1 MIKTIA
7 VTLAAVAT
15 VANGDTNLR
24 SNAQVQGSRCKNT
37 DLSKDTNLLNRWCQT
52 HPWLNNGQYCMW
64 QCPEGELK
72 ITCRGNQGWEKQRCA
87 PAAPQGTK
95 FYAIMG
101 KISGRKN
108 KLAPGIGVHCLDRG
122 TTTATEAPY
131 DNKHWKKHNALSV
144 QCCGADNYRD
154 NSDPLKKW
162 VVKEQGNVFATR
174 FTRNVVPG
182 GAWNLDACETGKTL
196 DEAFAICADKGLRMC
211 TKDEV
216 MANEQNMGCNTGSNL
231 QWTDTPCDGAVGG
244 TPNKDVSTELEEIRT
259 EFKDLVAAEEPLTE
273 EEEKADD
280 KFDCTTDKNFIT
292 GSYSQIEVNLNG
304 QPSRKIFDEYEAVA
318 FCRNECDKREAS
330 GAGCKAF
337 WYQRHGPN
345 PNDSRGTH
353 GYKLCAFYKQNGQ
366 AVRHGHGGKSQVCVR
381 KAGSA
386 GAVASP
392 APAAAGNTGNQ
403 YYLTKNNQNC
413 GATAN
418 VITSKEECKIALK
431 AVGKSDR
438 IVWNNVHQGI
448 PGGCSVRGHAD
459 GHYDNRG
466 TSGTVGETR
475 GDLHAVCKG
484 TAPASA
490 AAPPAAAPP
499 AAGCKQTSKT
509 YNQGARCQG
518 SGYRKTV
525 GWCCSAYGKKKGY
538 QWK

>member
-24 SNAQVQGSRCKNT
+24 SNAQVQSRAT
-37 DLSKDTNLLNRWCQT
+37 
-52 HPWLNNGQYCMW
+52 
-64 QCPEGELK
+64 
-72 ITCRGNQGWEKQRCA
+72 
-87 PAAPQGTK
+87 APQGTK

-101 KISGRKN
+101 VISGRKHP
-108 KLAPGIGVHCLDRG
+108 LAPGIGVHCLDRG

-182 GAWNLDACETGKTL
+182 GAWNLDACESGKTL

-259 EFKDLVAAEEPLTE
+259 EFKDLIAAEEPATE
-273 EEEKADD
+273 EADD
-280 KFDCTTDKNFIT
+280 KCECTTDKNFIT

-386 GAVASP
+386 GAVAS
-392 APAAAGNTGNQ
+392 
-403 YYLTKNNQNC
+403 
-413 GATAN
+413 
-418 VITSKEECKIALK
+418 S
-431 AVGKSDR
+431 
-438 IVWNNVHQGI
+438 
-448 PGGCSVRGHAD
+448 
-459 GHYDNRG
+459 
-466 TSGTVGETR
+466 
-475 GDLHAVCKG
+475 
-484 TAPASA
+484 ASA
-490 AAPPAAAPP
+490 AAPPAAAP
-499 AAGCKQTSKT
+499 ADSCKKTGKT
-509 YNQGARCQG
+509 YSQGARCQG

-525 GWCCSAYGKKKGY
+525 GWCCSAYGKKQGY